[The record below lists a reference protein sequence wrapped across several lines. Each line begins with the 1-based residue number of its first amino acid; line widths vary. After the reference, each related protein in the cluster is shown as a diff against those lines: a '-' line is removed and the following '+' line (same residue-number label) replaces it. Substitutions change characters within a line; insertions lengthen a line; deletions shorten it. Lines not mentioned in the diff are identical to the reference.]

1 MQIDNSGESFIQG
14 LEGTKIQAYQDIKG
28 VWTIGTGTTVYPNG
42 QRVKQGDKCTQA
54 QANQYFYNDLQRFVN
69 IVNTLVK
76 VSLTQNQFNAIV
88 SFVYNVGATAFANS
102 TLLKKL
108 NAGDYQ
114 GASAQFPL
122 WSYSGGKYSQ
132 GLNNRRIKEQQL
144 FGAS

>member
-1 MQIDNSGESFIQG
+1 MQIDSNGESFIQS
-14 LEGTKIQAYQDIKG
+14 LEGTKLQAYQDIKG

-42 QRVKQGDKCTQA
+42 NRVQQGDTCTQE
-54 QANQYFYNDLQRFVN
+54 QANQYFFHDLQRFVN
-69 IVNTLVK
+69 TVNTLVG
-76 VSLTQNQFNAIV
+76 VPLNQNQFNALV

-114 GASAQFPL
+114 GAKAQFPS
-122 WSYSGGKYSQ
+122 WSYSGGQYSQ

-144 FGAS
+144 FGA